1 MDFPPISV
9 VIDGRSMDILGGNK
23 KFRKDLR
30 ARKLE
35 QDLDKQGYE
44 PTPERQSNSK
54 VNPIDNANR
63 IRAGLK
69 DGTTLA
75 ELEKE
80 KSGSDKKIDK
90 FAFVHIEKMKKKK
103 KETGPGSSNPK
114 RVQRNLGG
122 RMGYKDGSKCKLAT
136 KGKGRAYGK
145 NS

>member
-1 MDFPPISV
+1 MAKKSGKKLKNEMDFPPISV

-35 QDLDKQGYE
+35 QDLDKQGYKG
-44 PTPERQSNSK
+44 TPEKQSGSK

-69 DGTTLA
+69 
-75 ELEKE
+75 
-80 KSGSDKKIDK
+80 
-90 FAFVHIEKMKKKK
+90 
-103 KETGPGSSNPK
+103 N
-114 RVQRNLGG
+114 
-122 RMGYKDGSKCKLAT
+122 GSKCKIAT

>member
-1 MDFPPISV
+1 MAKKPGKKLKNEMDFPPISV
-9 VIDGRSMDILGGNK
+9 VIDETVMDVLGGNK

-35 QDLDKQGYE
+35 PDLDKQGYE

-63 IRAGLK
+63 IRAGL
-69 DGTTLA
+69 
-75 ELEKE
+75 
-80 KSGSDKKIDK
+80 
-90 FAFVHIEKMKKKK
+90 
-103 KETGPGSSNPK
+103 
-114 RVQRNLGG
+114 R
-122 RMGYKDGSKCKLAT
+122 DGSKCKMAT

>member
-1 MDFPPISV
+1 MADENKISKTNANQIKDFISKSKEKEKVKSKNKKEKIKKLMQSGSIGEFPPIKV
-9 VIDGRSMDILGGNK
+9 TIDGNDMDVFGGSK

-69 DGTTLA
+69 DG
-75 ELEKE
+75 
-80 KSGSDKKIDK
+80 
-90 FAFVHIEKMKKKK
+90 
-103 KETGPGSSNPK
+103 
-114 RVQRNLGG
+114 
-122 RMGYKDGSKCKLAT
+122 SKCKLAT
-136 KGKGRAYGK
+136 KGKGRAYGQ

>member
-1 MDFPPISV
+1 MAKKSVKKLKNEMDFPPIEV
-9 VIDGRSMDILGGNK
+9 VIDGKSMDVLGGSK
-23 KFRKDLR
+23 KQRKYLR

-69 DGTTLA
+69 
-75 ELEKE
+75 
-80 KSGSDKKIDK
+80 
-90 FAFVHIEKMKKKK
+90 
-103 KETGPGSSNPK
+103 N
-114 RVQRNLGG
+114 
-122 RMGYKDGSKCKLAT
+122 GSKCKLAT

>member
-1 MDFPPISV
+1 MAKKSGKKLKNEMDFPPIEV
-9 VIDGRSMDILGGNK
+9 VIDGKSMDVLGGSK
-23 KFRKDLR
+23 KQRKYFRAK
-30 ARKLE
+30 KLE

-69 DGTTLA
+69 DG
-75 ELEKE
+75 
-80 KSGSDKKIDK
+80 
-90 FAFVHIEKMKKKK
+90 
-103 KETGPGSSNPK
+103 
-114 RVQRNLGG
+114 
-122 RMGYKDGSKCKLAT
+122 SKCKLAT